1 VFGSQV
7 HERYARLR
15 EQINRQVLAD
25 RAMVR

>member
-1 VFGSQV
+1 V
-7 HERYARLR
+7 HGRYARLR